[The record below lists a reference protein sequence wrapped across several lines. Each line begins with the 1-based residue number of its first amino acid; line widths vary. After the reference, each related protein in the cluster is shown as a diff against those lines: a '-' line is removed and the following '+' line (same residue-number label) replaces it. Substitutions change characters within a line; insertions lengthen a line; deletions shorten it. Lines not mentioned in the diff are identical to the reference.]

1 MRARTNADD
10 WEGILLVHKPIG
22 MTSHDVV
29 THLRRHLGLKKI
41 GHAGTL
47 DPMASGLLIMLIGR
61 ATKASHYFSSK
72 DKTYQG
78 IFQLGITTDTQDSDG
93 QVMEE
98 KPVPELSEDDL
109 KKHMA
114 HFVGDQ
120 YQLPPMYSAKKIH
133 GKPLYKMAR
142 KGLEVERERRFI
154 HVYAFDLLSYHSPM
168 VEFRLTCSKGT
179 YVRTVA
185 HDVGQQLG
193 CGAHLTQLCRI
204 RSGEFDLERALPLE
218 SIENMSLA
226 SISRHLIPLRE
237 AVPLSL

>member
-1 MRARTNADD
+1 MRARINADD

-47 DPMASGLLIMLIGR
+47 DPMASGLLIMLIGK

-78 IFQLGITTDTQDSDG
+78 IFQLGMTTDTQDSDG
-93 QVMEE
+93 EVVET
-98 KPVPELSEDDL
+98 KPVPKLSKDDL
-109 KKHMA
+109 KGHMA

-142 KGLEVERERRFI
+142 KGLEVEREQRFI
-154 HVYAFDLLSYHSPM
+154 HVYSFDLIAYHPPM
-168 VEFRLTCSKGT
+168 VEFRLVCSKGT

-193 CGAHLTQLCRI
+193 CGAHLTQLCRT
-204 RSGEFDLERALPLE
+204 RSGEFNLEQALPLE
-218 SIENMSLA
+218 AIEAMSLT
-226 SISRHLIPLRE
+226 SVHQNLIPLHE